1 MDNNTIIRVIENVKK
16 LLINRGHD
24 DQQLNNTMPYKYM
37 IDRIDRFMNND
48 PTSLDIF
55 INSDKKVYVK
65 FLPKLDQRGASGIKY
80 LENIYKI
87 LSNAYRINENDEI
100 IFVIL
105 DIFDKEIHNIEYLF
119 QNVTVF
125 NYKQLLSN
133 IVDNVYVPK
142 HSRLT
147 RAEKNALK
155 KTLMIDTF
163 DKLPLIQKTDA
174 VCRYYNFREGDV
186 LKIERPSIGSK
197 THVVYRYVVSDTYN
211 YQYSESFS

>member
-105 DIFDKEIHNIEYLF
+105 DIFDKEILSIAYFQTALGHYYLKET
-119 QNVTVF
+119 N
-125 NYKQLLSN
+125 K
-133 IVDNVYVPK
+133 
-142 HSRLT
+142 
-147 RAEKNALK
+147 
-155 KTLMIDTF
+155 
-163 DKLPLIQKTDA
+163 IQ
-174 VCRYYNFREGDV
+174 
-186 LKIERPSIGSK
+186 
-197 THVVYRYVVSDTYN
+197 
-211 YQYSESFS
+211 ES